1 LRIYEDIVDKLW
13 FIARLIGDFLSGFF
27 IIISGFYH
35 HQTDGIAWPCIY
47 GLCALPSGDDR
58 DRKIIVSRTRG
69 SVEKVGQ
76 FTTVMQE
83 TIIKFIAIVI
93 TIVIMVISTT
103 MVKVSIQ
110 ETRSRNHYS
119 FKKLFNKKNI
129 VSRNCS
135 TNNEVTRSI
144 SDG

>member
-1 LRIYEDIVDKLW
+1 
-13 FIARLIGDFLSGFF
+13 
-27 IIISGFYH
+27 
-35 HQTDGIAWPCIY
+35 
-47 GLCALPSGDDR
+47 
-58 DRKIIVSRTRG
+58 
-69 SVEKVGQ
+69 VEKVGQ

-119 FKKLFNKKNI
+119 FKKLFNKKI
-129 VSRNCS
+129 
-135 TNNEVTRSI
+135 
-144 SDG
+144 